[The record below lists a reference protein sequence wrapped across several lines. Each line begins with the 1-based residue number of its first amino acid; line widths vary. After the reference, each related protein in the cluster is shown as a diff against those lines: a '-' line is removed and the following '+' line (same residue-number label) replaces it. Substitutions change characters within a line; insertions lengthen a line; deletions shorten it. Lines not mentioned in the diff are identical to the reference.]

1 MTQEPSPVVRERL
14 PFLIGVT
21 VLTVAVAFLKIA
33 WLTVVMGALA
43 LQTFWFFR
51 DPDRIIPPGEGL
63 IVSPADGRIVEVSEV
78 KEERFLKGRAI
89 KVSIFLNLFDVH
101 VNRIPC
107 SGRIRGMHYQ
117 PGKFLAANKDLA
129 STENEQ
135 NAILLETPSGAK
147 LVFVQV
153 AGLVARRIVCWVKE
167 GDAVERGF
175 RFGMIR
181 FGSRTDLFL
190 PPGTEIKVR
199 LGQKVKGGSS
209 IIGVLKCKII
219 DAASI

>member
-21 VLTVAVAFLKIA
+21 LLTAAVAFLKIV
-33 WLTVVMGALA
+33 WLTVVVAA
-43 LQTFWFFR
+43 VAVQTFWFFR
-51 DPDRIIPPGEGL
+51 DPDRIIPAGEGL
-63 IVSPADGRIVEVSEV
+63 IVSPADGKIIELSEA
-78 KEERFLKGRAI
+78 KEERFLKDRAI

-107 SGRIRGMHYQ
+107 SGRIRGIHYQ
-117 PGKFLAANKDLA
+117 PGTFLAANKDLA

-135 NAILLETPSGAK
+135 NALLLETPSGAK

-153 AGLVARRIVCWVKE
+153 AGLVARRIICWVKE
-167 GDAVERGF
+167 GDGVERGF

-190 PPGTEIKVR
+190 PLGTEIKVR

-209 IIGVLKCKII
+209 IIGVLK
-219 DAASI
+219 

>member
-1 MTQEPSPVVRERL
+1 MSKEPSAVVRERL

-21 VLTVAVAFLKIA
+21 VLTAAVALLNIA
-33 WLTVVMGALA
+33 WLTVVVGALA

-51 DPDRIIPPGEGL
+51 DPDRIIPAGEGL
-63 IVSPADGRIVEVSEV
+63 IVSPADGKIIAVSEV
-78 KEERFLKGRAI
+78 KEERFLKDRAI

-107 SGRIRGMHYQ
+107 SGRIRGIVYQ
-117 PGKFLAANKDLA
+117 PGKYLAANKDLA

-135 NAILLETPSGAK
+135 NAILLETPSGVK
-147 LVFVQV
+147 IVFVQV
-153 AGLVARRIVCWVKE
+153 AGLVARRIVCWTKE
-167 GDAVERGF
+167 GDEVERGA

-190 PPGTEIKVR
+190 PLGTEIKVTP
-199 LGQKVKGGSS
+199 GQKVKGGASV
-209 IIGVLKCKII
+209 IGIL
-219 DAASI
+219 

>member
-1 MTQEPSPVVRERL
+1 MAKEQSPVVRERL

-21 VLTVAVAFLKIA
+21 ILTVVVASFKII

-51 DPDRIIPPGEGL
+51 DPDRIVPAGEGL
-63 IVSPADGRIVEVSEV
+63 IVSPADGKIIEVSEA
-78 KEERFLKGRAI
+78 KEERFLKDRAL
-89 KVSIFLNLFDVH
+89 KVSIFLNRFDVH

-129 STENEQ
+129 SKENEQ

-153 AGLVARRIVCWVKE
+153 AGLVARRIICWVKE

-190 PPGTEIKVR
+190 PLGTEIKVQ

-209 IIGVLKCKII
+209 IIGVLK
-219 DAASI
+219 

>member
-1 MTQEPSPVVRERL
+1 MFNEPSRVARERL
-14 PFLIGVT
+14 PFLIGAIL
-21 VLTVAVAFLKIA
+21 LTAAVAFLKIV

-51 DPDRIIPPGEGL
+51 DPERAIPAGEGL
-63 IVSPADGRIVEVSEV
+63 IVSPADGKIIGISEA
-78 KEERFLKGRAI
+78 KEERFLKDRAV

-107 SGRIRGMHYQ
+107 SGRIRGIHYQ
-117 PGKFLAANKDLA
+117 PGTFLAANKDLA

-135 NAILLETPSGAK
+135 NALLLETASGAK

-153 AGLVARRIVCWVKE
+153 AGLVARRIICWVKE
-167 GDAVERGF
+167 GEAVERGF

-190 PPGTEIKVR
+190 PVGTEIKVQ

-209 IIGVLKCKII
+209 IIGVLK
-219 DAASI
+219 

>member
-1 MTQEPSPVVRERL
+1 VAKEQSPVVRERL

-21 VLTVAVAFLKIA
+21 ILTAVVASFKII

-51 DPDRIIPPGEGL
+51 DPDRIVPAGEGL
-63 IVSPADGRIVEVSEV
+63 IVSPADGKIIEVSEA
-78 KEERFLKGRAI
+78 KEERFLKDRAI

-107 SGRIRGMHYQ
+107 SGRIRGIHYQ
-117 PGKFLAANKDLA
+117 PGTFLAANKDLA
-129 STENEQ
+129 STQNEQ
-135 NAILLETPSGAK
+135 NALLLETPSGSK

-153 AGLVARRIVCWVKE
+153 AGLVARRILCWVKE

-190 PPGTEIKVR
+190 PLGTEIKVR

-209 IIGVLKCKII
+209 IIGVIK
-219 DAASI
+219 

>member
-1 MTQEPSPVVRERL
+1 MAHDPSPVVRERM

-21 VLTVAVAFLKIA
+21 VLTVAVAFLKVG
-33 WLTVVMGALA
+33 WLTILMVALA
-43 LQTFWFFR
+43 LQVIWFFR
-51 DPDRIIPPGEGL
+51 DPNRIIPTGEGL
-63 IVSPADGRIVEVSEV
+63 IVSPADGKIIELSEA
-78 KEERFLKGRAI
+78 KEERFLNDRAI

-107 SGRIRGMHYQ
+107 AGRIRAIRYQ
-117 PGKFLAANKDLA
+117 PGTFLAADKDLA
-129 STENEQ
+129 STQNEQ
-135 NAILLETPSGAK
+135 NAILLETVSGVK
-147 LVFVQV
+147 VVFVQV

-167 GDAVERGF
+167 GDEVARGS

-190 PPGTEIKVR
+190 PPGTEVKVR

-209 IIGVLKCKII
+209 IIGVFK
-219 DAASI
+219 

>member
-1 MTQEPSPVVRERL
+1 MAKEQSPVVLERL
-14 PFLIGVT
+14 PFLIGAT
-21 VLTVAVAFLKIA
+21 ILTVVVASFKII

-51 DPDRIIPPGEGL
+51 DPDRIVPAGEGL
-63 IVSPADGRIVEVSEV
+63 IVSPADGKIIEVSEA
-78 KEERFLKGRAI
+78 KEERFLKDRAI

-153 AGLVARRIVCWVKE
+153 AGLVARRIICWVKE

-190 PPGTEIKVR
+190 PLGTEIKVQ

-209 IIGVLKCKII
+209 IIGVLK
-219 DAASI
+219 

>member
-1 MTQEPSPVVRERL
+1 MANEPSRVVRERL

-21 VLTVAVAFLKIA
+21 LLTVGVALLKVVWLTVAL
-33 WLTVVMGALA
+33 GALA

-51 DPDRIIPPGEGL
+51 DPDRIIPAGEGL
-63 IVSPADGRIVEVSEV
+63 IVSPADGKIIGLAEA
-78 KEERFLKGRAI
+78 KEERFLKDRAI

-107 SGRIRGMHYQ
+107 SGRIRGIHYQ
-117 PGKFLAANKDLA
+117 PGTFLAANKDLA

-135 NAILLETPSGAK
+135 NALLLETASGAK

-153 AGLVARRIVCWVKE
+153 AGLVARRILCWVKE
-167 GDAVERGF
+167 GDAVERGV

-190 PPGTEIKVR
+190 PLGTEIKVQ

-209 IIGVLKCKII
+209 IIGAFK
-219 DAASI
+219 

>member
-1 MTQEPSPVVRERL
+1 VAKEQSPVARERL

-21 VLTVAVAFLKIA
+21 LLTVAVALLKIV
-33 WLTVVMGALA
+33 WLTVVFVALA
-43 LQTFWFFR
+43 AQTFWFFR
-51 DPDRIIPPGEGL
+51 DPERVIPPGEGL
-63 IVSPADGRIVEVSEV
+63 IVSPADGKIIEISEA
-78 KEERFLKGRAI
+78 KEERFLKDRAV
-89 KVSIFLNLFDVH
+89 KVSIFLNLFNVH

-107 SGRIRGMHYQ
+107 SGRIRGIHYQ
-117 PGKFLAANKDLA
+117 PGKFLAANKELA

-135 NAILLETPSGAK
+135 NALLLETPSGAK

-190 PPGTEIKVR
+190 PLGTEVKVR
-199 LGQKVKGGSS
+199 LGEKVQGGSS
-209 IIGVLKCKII
+209 IIGAFK
-219 DAASI
+219 

>member
-1 MTQEPSPVVRERL
+1 VSKEPSAVVRERL

-21 VLTVAVAFLKIA
+21 VLTAAVALLNIA
-33 WLTVVMGALA
+33 WLTVVVGALA

-51 DPDRIIPPGEGL
+51 DPDRIIPAGEGL
-63 IVSPADGRIVEVSEV
+63 IVSPADGKIIAVSEV
-78 KEERFLKGRAI
+78 KEERFLKDRAI

-107 SGRIRGMHYQ
+107 SGRIRGIVYQ
-117 PGKFLAANKDLA
+117 PGKYLAANKDLA

-135 NAILLETPSGAK
+135 NAILLETPSGVK
-147 LVFVQV
+147 IVFVQV
-153 AGLVARRIVCWVKE
+153 AGLVARRIVCWTKE
-167 GDAVERGF
+167 GDEVERGA

-190 PPGTEIKVR
+190 PLGTEIKVTP
-199 LGQKVKGGSS
+199 GQKVKGGASV
-209 IIGVLKCKII
+209 IGIL
-219 DAASI
+219 

>member
-1 MTQEPSPVVRERL
+1 MANEPSPVSRERL
-14 PFLIGVT
+14 PFLVGVT
-21 VLTVAVAFLKIA
+21 LLTVAVAYLQII
-33 WLTVVMGALA
+33 WLTVTIAALA
-43 LQTFWFFR
+43 IQTFWFFR
-51 DPDRIIPPGEGL
+51 DPDRTIPSGEGL
-63 IVSPADGRIVEVSEV
+63 IVSPADGKIIEVTEA
-78 KEERFLKGRAI
+78 KEERFLKDRAV

-107 SGRIRGMHYQ
+107 SGRIRGIHYQ
-117 PGKFLAANKDLA
+117 PGTFLAANKDLA

-135 NAILLETPSGAK
+135 NALFLETPSGAK

-153 AGLVARRIVCWVKE
+153 AGLVARRILCWVKE

-190 PPGTEIKVR
+190 PLGTEIKVQ
-199 LGQKVKGGSS
+199 LGQRVKGGSS
-209 IIGVLKCKII
+209 IIGVLK
-219 DAASI
+219 

>member
-1 MTQEPSPVVRERL
+1 VAQDPSPVLRERR

-21 VLTVAVAFLKIA
+21 VLTVAVALLKVV
-33 WLTVVMGALA
+33 WLTVPMVALA
-43 LQTFWFFR
+43 LLVFWFFR
-51 DPDRIIPPGEGL
+51 DPNRTIPTGEGL
-63 IVSPADGRIVEVSEV
+63 IVSPADGKIIGLSDT
-78 KEERFLKGRAI
+78 KEDRFLKDRAI

-107 SGRIRGMHYQ
+107 AGRIRAIQYQ
-117 PGKFLAANKDLA
+117 PGTFLAANKDLA
-129 STENEQ
+129 STQNEQ
-135 NAILLETPSGAK
+135 NAILLETASGAK
-147 LVFVQV
+147 VVFVQV

-167 GDAVERGF
+167 GDEVARGS

-190 PPGTEIKVR
+190 PPGTELNVR

-209 IIGVLKCKII
+209 IIGVLK
-219 DAASI
+219 

>member
-1 MTQEPSPVVRERL
+1 MTQEPSPAVRERL

-21 VLTVAVAFLKIA
+21 LLTVAVAFLKIV
-33 WLTVVMGALA
+33 WLTVVVAA
-43 LQTFWFFR
+43 VAVQTFWFFR
-51 DPDRIIPPGEGL
+51 DPDRIIPAGEGL
-63 IVSPADGRIVEVSEV
+63 IVSPADGKIIELSEA
-78 KEERFLKGRAI
+78 KEERFLKDRAI
-89 KVSIFLNLFDVH
+89 KVGIFLNLFDVH

-107 SGRIRGMHYQ
+107 SGRIRGIHYQ
-117 PGKFLAANKDLA
+117 PGTFLAANKDLA

-135 NAILLETPSGAK
+135 NALLLETPSGAK
-147 LVFVQV
+147 MVFVQV
-153 AGLVARRIVCWVKE
+153 AGLVARRIICWVKE

-190 PPGTEIKVR
+190 PLGTEIKVR

-209 IIGVLKCKII
+209 IIGVLK
-219 DAASI
+219 

>member
-1 MTQEPSPVVRERL
+1 MAKEQSPVVRERL

-21 VLTVAVAFLKIA
+21 LLTVAAAFLKIV

-51 DPDRIIPPGEGL
+51 DPDRIIPAGEGL
-63 IVSPADGRIVEVSEV
+63 IVSPADGRIIEVSEA
-78 KEERFLKGRAI
+78 KEERFLKDRAI
-89 KVSIFLNLFDVH
+89 KVGIFLNLFAVH

-107 SGRIRGMHYQ
+107 AGRIRGIHYQ
-117 PGKFLAANKDLA
+117 PGSFLAANKDLA

-135 NAILLETPSGAK
+135 NALLLETPSGAK

-153 AGLVARRIVCWVKE
+153 AGLVARRIICWVKE
-167 GDAVERGF
+167 GEAVERGS

-190 PPGTEIKVR
+190 PLGTDIQVR

-209 IIGVLKCKII
+209 IIGVLK
-219 DAASI
+219 